1 MIIIIVKL
9 YKADNHEDFRIC
21 CHEAWQFSEAN
32 YNADDSDDDGD
43 VSELFKKKSK
53 INLKVKKL

>member
-9 YKADNHEDFRIC
+9 IKADV
-21 CHEAWQFSEAN
+21 SE
-32 YNADDSDDDGD
+32 DDGD

-53 INLKVKKL
+53 VNIKVKKLKF